1 MTKHKISSFEEA
13 FAKIMSATGV
23 DDLQQLTKVFVQSE
37 EKSFSLF
44 KLVNELNHEIE
55 NYET

>member
-23 DDLQQLTKVFVQSE
+23 DDLQQLTKVFV
-37 EKSFSLF
+37 
-44 KLVNELNHEIE
+44 
-55 NYET
+55 